1 MDTKHF
7 IGNLIENKEQLLW
20 YVLIG
25 CVVLLLLRSCFFGS
39 KDSLP
44 AEVHQLIDRQYVN
57 CVNIK
62 GSTFTGGNQ
71 LEGEC
76 SRIDTQVVGAGTIP
90 VQEKALGITKAICY
104 RIQYENPYFWA
115 QSQTQYE
122 EIDFAKR
129 TASKV
134 TVLQNGEWVIFPD
147 QEIQDWERWEA
158 YSCPGEYD
166 ITE

>member
-1 MDTKHF
+1 MDTKNF
-7 IGNLIENKEQLLW
+7 IGNLKENNEQILG

-25 CVVLLLLRSCFFGS
+25 FVVLLLLRSCFTGS

-44 AEVHQLIDRQYVN
+44 TEVHQLIDRQYVN
-57 CVNIK
+57 CVDVK
-62 GSTFTGGNQ
+62 GSAFEGGNQ

-76 SRIDTQVVGAGTIP
+76 SRVETEVIGEGAIP
-90 VQEKALGITKAICY
+90 SQEQALGVTKAICY

-134 TVLQNGEWVIFPD
+134 TVLQNGKWVIFPD
-147 QEIQDWERWEA
+147 QEIQDRERWEA
-158 YSCPGEYD
+158 YSCPGDYD
-166 ITE
+166 ISE

>member
-1 MDTKHF
+1 MTLK
-7 IGNLIENKEQLLW
+7 NLIVSLKENKEQLLRNI
-20 YVLIG
+20 LIVG
-25 CVVLLLLRSCFFGS
+25 IALLLLRSCLS
-39 KDSLP
+39 SLKNSLP
-44 AEVHQLIDRQYVN
+44 PEVHEMIDRQYTN
-57 CVNIK
+57 CVNVK
-62 GSTFTGGNQ
+62 GSAFEGGNQ
-71 LEGEC
+71 LEGKC
-76 SRIDTQVVGAGTIP
+76 SRVDTQVVGEGTIP
-90 VQEKALGITKAICY
+90 PQEQALGVTKAICY

-129 TASKV
+129 RASKV

-147 QEIQDWERWEA
+147 QEIQDRERWEA

>member
-1 MDTKHF
+1 MDLKTF
-7 IGNLIENKEQLLW
+7 IVSLKENKGQLLRNI
-20 YVLIG
+20 LIVG
-25 CVVLLLLRSCFFGS
+25 ISFLLLRSCLSSS
-39 KDSLP
+39 KNSLP
-44 AEVHQLIDRQYVN
+44 PEVHELIDRQYIN
-57 CVNIK
+57 CVNVK
-62 GSTFTGGNQ
+62 GSPFTGGNQ

-76 SRIDTQVVGAGTIP
+76 SSVATQVVGKGTIP
-90 VQEKALGITKAICY
+90 PQEQALGFTKAICY

-134 TVLQNGEWVIFPD
+134 TVLKNGEWVIFPD
-147 QEIQDWERWEA
+147 QEIQDRERWELYA
-158 YSCPGEYD
+158 CPGEYD

>member
-1 MDTKHF
+1 MDIKTF
-7 IGNLIENKEQLLW
+7 IVNLKENKGQLLRNIIIACIAL
-20 YVLIG
+20 LI
-25 CVVLLLLRSCFFGS
+25 LRSCLNNA
-39 KDSLP
+39 KNSLP
-44 AEVHQLIDRQYVN
+44 PEVHELIDRQYVN
-57 CVNIK
+57 CVNVK

-90 VQEKALGITKAICY
+90 AQEQALGITKAICY
-104 RIQYENPYFWA
+104 RIEYENPYFWA

-147 QEIQDWERWEA
+147 QEIQDRERWDA
-158 YSCPGEYD
+158 YACPGDYD
-166 ITE
+166 ISE